1 LYNHAIHKS
10 AETLKETHMK
20 VRTLLCLFPALL
32 LAGAAVSFAGPQK
45 AADAAPAKEGIL
57 TAADVGNKLLPEK
70 VFFRGQIAPVQAR
83 NTGGVRYADGF
94 MVFAGLVDSSGYSTG
109 IREKYQA
116 YLINEVPV
124 EIGGQ
129 TLKPGAY
136 GIGFLDGNK
145 FVVMDIGANDVL
157 QAPSMKDA
165 EMKRPVPLQFVAGAG
180 AGNYRVYHGRDYVEF
195 HRAK

>member
-1 LYNHAIHKS
+1 MRFRMLVCLLS
-10 AETLKETHMK
+10 A
-20 VRTLLCLFPALL
+20 TLLTS
-32 LAGAAVSFAGPQK
+32 AVSLAWPQTTTNT
-45 AADAAPAKEGIL
+45 ATVKEGLL

-83 NTGGVRYADGF
+83 NTGGVRYADGSL
-94 MVFAGLVDSSGYSTG
+94 VFAGLVDSSGYSTA

-129 TLKPGAY
+129 TLKPGTY
-136 GIGFLDGNK
+136 GIGFLEGNK

-157 QAPSMKDA
+157 QAASVKDA
-165 EMKRPVPLQFVAGAG
+165 EMKRPVPLQFMAGSG
-180 AGNYRVYHGRDYVEF
+180 AGNYRLYHGRDYVEF

>member
-1 LYNHAIHKS
+1 MRL
-10 AETLKETHMK
+10 
-20 VRTLLCLFPALL
+20 RTLVCLLSAIL
-32 LAGAAVSFAGPQK
+32 LAAAAVSLARPQTP
-45 AADAAPAKEGIL
+45 ANSAPVKEGLL

-83 NTGGVRYADGF
+83 NTGGVQYADGF
-94 MVFAGLVDSSGYSTG
+94 LVFAGLVDSSGYSTG

-136 GIGFLDGNK
+136 GIGFLDSNK
-145 FVVMDIGANDVL
+145 FVVMDIAANDVL
-157 QAPSMKDA
+157 QAASAKDT
-165 EMKRPVPLQFVAGAG
+165 EMKRPVPLQFTAGSG
-180 AGNYRVYHGRDYVEF
+180 AGNYRLYHGRDYVEF
-195 HRAK
+195 HRVK

>member
-1 LYNHAIHKS
+1 
-10 AETLKETHMK
+10 MRF
-20 VRTLLCLFPALL
+20 RTLLCLLSATL
-32 LAGAAVSFAGPQK
+32 LAAASVSVAQPQT
-45 AADAAPAKEGIL
+45 AANSAPAKEGLL
-57 TAADVGNKLLPEK
+57 TAAEVGNKLLPEK
-70 VFFRGQIAPVQAR
+70 VFFRGQIAPVEER

-94 MVFAGLVDSSGYSTG
+94 LVFAGLVDSSGYSTA

-116 YLINEVPV
+116 YLINEVPI

-136 GIGFLDGNK
+136 GIGFLEGNK

-157 QAPSMKDA
+157 QVASTKDT
-165 EMKRPVPLQFVAGAG
+165 EMKRPVPLQFMAASG
-180 AGNYRVYHGRDYVEF
+180 AGNYRLYHGRDYVEF

>member
-1 LYNHAIHKS
+1 
-10 AETLKETHMK
+10 M
-20 VRTLLCLFPALL
+20 L
-32 LAGAAVSFAGPQK
+32 LAAAAVSLAQPQ
-45 AADAAPAKEGIL
+45 AATNSAPVKEGLL
-57 TAADVGNKLLPEK
+57 TASDVGNKLLPEK

-94 MVFAGLVDSSGYSTG
+94 LVFAGLVDSSGYSTA

-116 YLINEVPV
+116 YLINEMPI

-136 GIGFLDGNK
+136 GIGFLEGNK

-157 QAPSMKDA
+157 QAASVKDA
-165 EMKRPVPLQFVAGAG
+165 EMKRPVPLQFTAGSG
-180 AGNYRVYHGRDYVEF
+180 PGNYRLYHGRDYVEF

>member
-1 LYNHAIHKS
+1 
-10 AETLKETHMK
+10 MRF
-20 VRTLLCLFPALL
+20 RTLVCLLSAIL
-32 LAGAAVSFAGPQK
+32 LAAAAVSIARPQ
-45 AADAAPAKEGIL
+45 AATNSAPVKEGLL

-94 MVFAGLVDSSGYSTG
+94 LVFAGLVDSSGYSTA

-116 YLINEVPV
+116 YLINEVPI
-124 EIGGQ
+124 EISGQ

-145 FVVMDIGANDVL
+145 FVVMDMGANDVL
-157 QAPSMKDA
+157 QVASVKDA
-165 EMKRPVPLQFVAGAG
+165 EMKRPVPLQFTAASG
-180 AGNYRVYHGRDYVEF
+180 AGNYRLYHGRDYVEF

>member
-1 LYNHAIHKS
+1 MRL
-10 AETLKETHMK
+10 
-20 VRTLLCLFPALL
+20 RTLVCLLSAIL
-32 LAGAAVSFAGPQK
+32 LAAAVSLARPQTVPNS
-45 AADAAPAKEGIL
+45 APAKEGIL
-57 TAADVGNKLLPEK
+57 TAADVGSKLLPEN

-83 NTGGVRYADGF
+83 NSGGVRYADGF
-94 MVFAGLVDSSGYSTG
+94 LVFAGLVDSSGYSTG

-116 YLINEVPV
+116 YLINEVAI

-136 GIGFLDGNK
+136 GIGFLEGNK

-157 QAPSMKDA
+157 QAASAKDT
-165 EMKRPVPLQFVAGAG
+165 EMKRPVPLQFAAASG
-180 AGNYRVYHGRDYVEF
+180 AGNYRLYRGRDYVEF

>member
-1 LYNHAIHKS
+1 
-10 AETLKETHMK
+10 MRF
-20 VRTLLCLFPALL
+20 RTLVCLVSAIL
-32 LAGAAVSFAGPQK
+32 LAAAAVSLAQPQ
-45 AADAAPAKEGIL
+45 AATNSAPVKESLL

-94 MVFAGLVDSSGYSTG
+94 LVFAGLVDSSGYSTA

-116 YLINEVPV
+116 YLINEVPI

-136 GIGFLDGNK
+136 GIGFLEGNK

-157 QAPSMKDA
+157 QAVSVKDA
-165 EMKRPVPLQFVAGAG
+165 EMKRPVPLQFTAVSG
-180 AGNYRVYHGRDYVEF
+180 AGNYRLYHGRDYVEF

>member
-1 LYNHAIHKS
+1 
-10 AETLKETHMK
+10 MR
-20 VRTLLCLFPALL
+20 VRPLFGIL
-32 LAGAAVSFAGPQK
+32 AAVVLAAAGGSFARPQ
-45 AADAAPAKEGIL
+45 AATNSAPVKEAVL
-57 TAADVGNKLLPEK
+57 TAAEVGNKLLPEK
-70 VFFRGQIAPVQAR
+70 VFFRGQIAPVEAR

-94 MVFAGLVDSSGYSTG
+94 LVFAGLVDSSGYSTG

-116 YLINEVPV
+116 YLINEVPI

-136 GIGFLDGNK
+136 GIGFLEGNK

-157 QAPSMKDA
+157 QVTSVKDA
-165 EMKRPVPLQFVAGAG
+165 ELKRPVPLQFTGTAG
-180 AGNYRVYHGRDYVEF
+180 AGNYRLYHGRDYVEF

>member
-1 LYNHAIHKS
+1 
-10 AETLKETHMK
+10 MR
-20 VRTLLCLFPALL
+20 VRAFLCLLPAVL
-32 LAGAAVSFAGPQK
+32 LAAAVSLALPQ
-45 AADAAPAKEGIL
+45 AATNSAPVKEGLL

-94 MVFAGLVDSSGYSTG
+94 LVFAGLVDSSGYSTA

-129 TLKPGAY
+129 TLKPGTY
-136 GIGFLDGNK
+136 GIGFLEGNK

-157 QAPSMKDA
+157 QAASVKDS
-165 EMKRPVPLQFVAGAG
+165 EMKRPVPLQFAAGSAWAG
-180 AGNYRVYHGRDYVEF
+180 LCGVSPSEVRTRCFWSAVDLPPLLRFMLRN
-195 HRAK
+195 

>member
-1 LYNHAIHKS
+1 
-10 AETLKETHMK
+10 MRF
-20 VRTLLCLFPALL
+20 RTLLGLLPAVLI
-32 LAGAAVSFAGPQK
+32 AAAAVSFARPQT
-45 AADAAPAKEGIL
+45 AANSAPVKEGIL
-57 TAADVGNKLLPEK
+57 TTADVGNKLLPEK
-70 VFFRGQIAPVQAR
+70 VFFRGQIAPVQTR

-94 MVFAGLVDSSGYSTG
+94 LVFAGLVDSSGYSTA

-116 YLINEVPV
+116 YLINEVSI

-136 GIGFLDGNK
+136 GIGFLDGGK

-157 QAPSMKDA
+157 QAASVKDT
-165 EMKRPVPLQFVAGAG
+165 EMKRPVPLQFTAASG
-180 AGNYRVYHGRDYVEF
+180 AGNYRLYHGRDYVEF

>member
-1 LYNHAIHKS
+1 
-10 AETLKETHMK
+10 MRF
-20 VRTLLCLFPALL
+20 RTLLCLLSATL
-32 LAGAAVSFAGPQK
+32 LAAAGVSFAQPQT
-45 AADAAPAKEGIL
+45 ATNSAPAKEGLL

-70 VFFRGQIAPVQAR
+70 VFFRGQIAPVEER

-94 MVFAGLVDSSGYSTG
+94 LVFAGLVDSSGYSTA

-116 YLINEVPV
+116 YLINEVPI

-136 GIGFLDGNK
+136 GIGFLEGNK

-157 QAPSMKDA
+157 QAASTKDT
-165 EMKRPVPLQFVAGAG
+165 EMKRPVPLQFMAASG
-180 AGNYRVYHGRDYVEF
+180 AGNYRLYHGRDYVEF

>member
-1 LYNHAIHKS
+1 
-10 AETLKETHMK
+10 MR
-20 VRTLLCLFPALL
+20 VRTLLCLLPTML
-32 LAGAAVSFAGPQK
+32 LAAAAVSFAHPQT
-45 AADAAPAKEGIL
+45 AASSAPIKEGVL

-83 NTGGVRYADGF
+83 NTGGVRYADGLL
-94 MVFAGLVDSSGYSTG
+94 VFAGVVDSSGYSTG

-116 YLINEVPV
+116 YLINEVPI

-129 TLKPGAY
+129 ALKPGTY

-157 QAPSMKDA
+157 QVASVKDT
-165 EMKRPVPLQFVAGAG
+165 EMKRPVPLQFTAVPG
-180 AGNYRVYHGRDYVEF
+180 AGNYRLYHGRDYVEF

>member
-1 LYNHAIHKS
+1 
-10 AETLKETHMK
+10 MK
-20 VRTLLCLFPALL
+20 VRTMLWLIPALL
-32 LAGAAVSFAGPQK
+32 LAAAAVSFAGPQK
-45 AADAAPAKEGIL
+45 AADTAPAKEGIL

-94 MVFAGLVDSSGYSTG
+94 LVFAGLVDSSGYSTG

-145 FVVMDIGANDVL
+145 FLVMDIGANDVL
-157 QAPSMKDA
+157 QAASVKDA
-165 EMKRPVPLQFVAGAG
+165 EMKRPVPLQFMAGAG
-180 AGNYRVYHGRDYVEF
+180 AGSYRLYHGRDYVEF